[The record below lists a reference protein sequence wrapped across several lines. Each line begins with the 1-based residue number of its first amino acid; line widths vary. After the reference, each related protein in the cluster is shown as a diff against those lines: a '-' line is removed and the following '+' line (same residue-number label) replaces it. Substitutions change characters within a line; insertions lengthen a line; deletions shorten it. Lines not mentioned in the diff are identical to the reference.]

1 MRTNLKST
9 KFVLIECGAF
19 GGCSI
24 IGFWFRI
31 KVRIQRYGI
40 SKSACEWNCGC
51 FDRWATVTAFT
62 AFRSKLSFCV
72 CQIFLLNFSVI
83 FVQPSSNL
91 EMWRGQVQ
99 CFYNLQKSGGVINCK
114 VILWTDTYLHTFL
127 DLSTRRQK
135 VRILLQFVFC
145 YLCFE
150 HYLKKSTAL
159 YKTRDLRITWTL
171 FVVSSF

>member
-1 MRTNLKST
+1 MGFPNPPANEIVDVLTDEQQLQLSQLSGQNFHFAFV
-9 KFVLIECGAF
+9 KF
-19 GGCSI
+19 
-24 IGFWFRI
+24 
-31 KVRIQRYGI
+31 
-40 SKSACEWNCGC
+40 
-51 FDRWATVTAFT
+51 
-62 AFRSKLSFCV
+62 
-72 CQIFLLNFSVI
+72 FLLNFSVI